1 MEFKLKLKSKKLDSG
16 RFQVNFAT
24 EGFRSDFYGYL
35 LTEPKTSVRE
45 VVEKI
50 QRHLGAAQITDK
62 YFQPNLFS
70 LGKRQH
76 NSGRVWIFRRQ
87 DCQNQLLS
95 HYAD

>member
-1 MEFKLKLKSKKLDSG
+1 MEFKLKLKSKKLESG

-35 LTEPKTSVRE
+35 LTEPQTSLRE

-50 QRHLGAAQITDK
+50 QRHLGAAQTADK

-70 LGKRQH
+70 LGKRH
-76 NSGRVWIFRRQ
+76 TNSGRVMIFRRN
-87 DCQNQLLS
+87 DC
-95 HYAD
+95 